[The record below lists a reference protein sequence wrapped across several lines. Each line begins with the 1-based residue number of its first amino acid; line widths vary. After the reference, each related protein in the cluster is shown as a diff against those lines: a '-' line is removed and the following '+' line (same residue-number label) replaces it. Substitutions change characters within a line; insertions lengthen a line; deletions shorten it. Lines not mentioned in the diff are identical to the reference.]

1 MFAYIDIEI
10 IKNFLFLFN
19 LLLDEENYR
28 DIKLYVVVI
37 YLLN

>member
-10 IKNFLFLFN
+10 INFLFLFH
-19 LLLDEENYR
+19 LLLDAENYR